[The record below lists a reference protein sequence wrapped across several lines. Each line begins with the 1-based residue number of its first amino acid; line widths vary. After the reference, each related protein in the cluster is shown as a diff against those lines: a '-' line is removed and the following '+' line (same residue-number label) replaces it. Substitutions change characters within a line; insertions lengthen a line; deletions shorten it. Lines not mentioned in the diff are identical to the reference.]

1 MTMSHADW
9 VGAAEEEYRR
19 LGTLLAEL
27 DDEDWHRPTDCT
39 EWDVHAM
46 VALARR
52 HRDAND
58 RHATLKRELTTLYAS
73 SLVEHGVDKV
83 PDKLA
88 LLAMDIELNAQGMG
102 VWLDREA
109 KAKAQ

>member
-1 MTMSHADW
+1 MNSSDAF
-9 VGAAEEEYRR
+9 
-19 LGTLLAEL
+19 
-27 DDEDWHRPTDCT
+27 
-39 EWDVHAM
+39 WDV
-46 VALARR
+46 LNCISCSPPT
-52 HRDAND
+52 DAND

-109 KAKAQ
+109 KATTP